1 VSQQPLMRPEP
12 ALSHVYASLRVR
24 NYRLFWISQLI
35 SLTGTWMQV
44 LAQSWL
50 VLSLTH
56 SPQAL
61 GIVTMLQFL
70 PLTLLVLFAGVIADR
85 VPKRRFLVFTQS
97 AAMLQALVLGILVT
111 AGIVRLWHIYI
122 LAALLGLNNAFDN
135 PARQAFVPEMVGRD
149 LVSNAVA
156 LNSALFNSARIAGP
170 AIAGITIATIGI
182 DGTFFLNAASFLP
195 VIGALLLMRT
205 RELQPVSQAPAQ
217 TNVFG
222 QVREGLQFAFGS
234 RRVLLIIILLAV
246 VGTFGYNFTVALPLL
261 AQFVLHVGSVGFGVM
276 TSVVGIG
283 SLAAALTI
291 AYTHRATE
299 RQLLLGAGA
308 FSLILIL
315 LGLSHWF
322 VLSLF
327 LLAMLGYAGI
337 TFTATANTR
346 MQLSAPDHLRGRVM
360 SLYVLLFVGTTPLG
374 SFLLGQTAS
383 GLGVQS
389 AIVLFGALSAIG
401 VAIGVLY
408 QGTRK
413 ASEVASSVCDV
424 EADVPDAALPK
435 EKTYE

>member
-1 VSQQPLMRPEP
+1 VSQQPLKRPEP
-12 ALSHVYASLRVR
+12 AFSHVFASLRVR
-24 NYRLFWISQLI
+24 NYRLFWTSQLI

-44 LAQSWL
+44 LGQSWL

-111 AGIVRLWHIYI
+111 TGAVRLWHIYI
-122 LAALLGLNNAFDN
+122 LATLLGLNNSFDN
-135 PARQAFVPEMVGRD
+135 PTRQAFVPEMVGKD

-156 LNSALFNSARIAGP
+156 LNSALFNAARIVGP
-170 AIAGITIATIGI
+170 AVAGITIATIGI

-195 VIGALLLMRT
+195 VIGALLLIRT
-205 RELQPVSQAPAQ
+205 HELQPASQAPAQ
-217 TNVFG
+217 ANVFG
-222 QVREGLQFAFGS
+222 QVREGLHFAFGS

-276 TSVVGIG
+276 TSVLGIG

-291 AYTHRATE
+291 AYTNRASE
-299 RQLLLGAGA
+299 RQLVLGAGA

-374 SFLLGQTAS
+374 SFLLGQAADW
-383 GLGVQS
+383 LGVQS
-389 AIVLFGALSAIG
+389 AIVLFGAISAIG
-401 VAIGVLY
+401 VAVGAIYGRRERP
-408 QGTRK
+408 TTTPM
-413 ASEVASSVCDV
+413 S
-424 EADVPDAALPK
+424 
-435 EKTYE
+435 